1 MADFVSALKADL
13 VEQFRGK
20 ENIEGLVEVIGIQL
34 QVVYDF
40 FEQLRNERNVN
51 TALGKQLD
59 GVGDIVVLTRK
70 EAGKLSKNSTQIDGI
85 DDEIYRQYLIYK
97 ILKNTCDC
105 TYPNI
110 IKAFQMFWDGP
121 LYYTEDPQYPA
132 TMILYTGILEK
143 GERLDTLLTS
153 PIIKPAGVSLLFR
166 TRYNPK
172 SQHLYVGFAVRM
184 GRVIAV
190 GCEIPAEL
198 DVTYLTD
205 EAGNLLADEAGNR
218 IIDEED

>member
-1 MADFVSALKADL
+1 MADFVTRLKQDL

-20 ENIEGLVEVIGIQL
+20 ANIEALMEIVGIEL
-34 QVVYDF
+34 QEVYDF
-40 FEQLRNERNVN
+40 YEQLRAERSVK
-51 TALGKQLD
+51 TAVGKQLD
-59 GVGDIVVLTRK
+59 GVGDIAVLTRK
-70 EAGKLSKNSTQIDGI
+70 EVSRLSDGI
-85 DDEIYRQYLIYK
+85 DDDIYRQYLVYK

-110 IKAFQMFWDGP
+110 IKAFQMFWDGQ

-143 GERLDTLLTS
+143 GEGLDILLSS
-153 PIIKPAGVSLLFR
+153 PIIRPAGVSLLFK
-166 TRYNPK
+166 TQYNPK
-172 SQHLYVGFAVRM
+172 IQHLYVGFAIRT
-184 GRVIAV
+184 GRVITV
-190 GCEIPAEL
+190 SCEIPAAL

-218 IIDEED
+218 MIDEEV